1 MNQKLFWIGG
11 GVIGGG
17 IALFLVFILLGGLYT
32 ITAPNGPVDTAYK
45 INRLT
50 GHVWLV
56 KTYTKQVGD
65 LRVLAAREAEVEKT
79 KQLSEANIP
88 PVAMQ
93 GAPAGDRRK

>member
-1 MNQKLFWIGG
+1 MNQKILWISG
-11 GVIGGG
+11 GVIAGG
-17 IALFLVFILLGGLYT
+17 IAALLIFILLGGLYT
-32 ITAPNGPVDTAYK
+32 ITTPNGPVDTAYK

-65 LRVLAAREAEVEKT
+65 LRVLAAREAEIEKT
-79 KQLSEANIP
+79 KQLSEANLP
-88 PVAMQ
+88 PVGMQ

>member
-1 MNQKLFWIGG
+1 MNQKMFWISG
-11 GVIGGG
+11 GVLGGG
-17 IALFLVFILLGGLYT
+17 IAAFVIFMLLGGLYT
-32 ITAPNGPVDTAYK
+32 ITTPNGPVDTAYK

-79 KQLSEANIP
+79 QQLSEANLP
-88 PVAMQ
+88 PVAMRDS
-93 GAPAGDRRK
+93 PSRDRRR